1 MASRNWQGQGL
12 PPSRVECKLHTLR
25 VRQSYK
31 NKTKNQNKNNDEKG
45 DVIIMAKVYYNAEAN
60 ENFFNNK
67 KVAVIGYGSQGHA
80 HAQNLR
86 DSGVDVI
93 IGIRKGK
100 SFDKAVEDGFNVYTV
115 KEAAEQADVIM
126 NLLPDETQPK
136 VYQEEIKPVLRAGQA
151 LMFAHGFNV
160 HFNQIVPPADVDVLL
175 VAPKGP
181 GHLVRRTYEQGAGVP
196 ALFAIY
202 QNVTGEARELAL
214 AYARG
219 IGSLRAGGL
228 ETTFQE
234 ETETDLFGEQAVLC
248 GGLTALVKAG
258 FETLTEAGY
267 QPEVAYFECLHEL
280 KLIIDLMYEGGMEN
294 MRYSI
299 SDTAQ
304 WGDFVSGP
312 RVVTETTKEA
322 MKAILKDIQD
332 GEFAKGWIL
341 ENQANRPVFNAI
353 NNRENQHQIEVVG
366 RELRKMMPF
375 VKPQQKEK
383 EVVAVAKN

>member
-1 MASRNWQGQGL
+1 
-12 PPSRVECKLHTLR
+12 
-25 VRQSYK
+25 
-31 NKTKNQNKNNDEKG
+31 
-45 DVIIMAKVYYNAEAN
+45 MAKVYYNADAQ

-80 HAQNLR
+80 HSQNLR

-93 IGIRKGK
+93 IGIRPGK
-100 SFDKAVEDGFNVYTV
+100 SANKAKEDGFEVFTV

-126 NLLPDETQPK
+126 ILLPDESQPV
-136 VYQEEIKPVLRAGQA
+136 VYNTEIKPVLRAGQA
-151 LMFAHGFNV
+151 LMFAHGFNI
-160 HFNQIVPPADVDVLL
+160 HFNQIVAPEDVDVLL

-181 GHLVRRTYEQGAGVP
+181 GHLVRRTYTEGAGVP
-196 ALFAIY
+196 ALFAIF
-202 QNVTGEARELAL
+202 QDKTGTARELAL
-214 AYARG
+214 AYARA
-219 IGSLRAGGL
+219 IGALRAGGL
-228 ETTFQE
+228 ETTFKE

-248 GGLTALVKAG
+248 GGLTSLIKAG

-267 QPEVAYFECLHEL
+267 QPEVAYFECLHEM
-280 KLIIDLMYEGGMEN
+280 KLIIDLIYEGGMEN

-312 RVVTETTKEA
+312 RVVTESSKQA
-322 MKAILKDIQD
+322 MKAVLKDIQD

-341 ENQANRPVFNAI
+341 ENQANRPVFTAI
-353 NNRENQHQIEVVG
+353 NRQEKEHPIEVVG

-375 VKPQQKEK
+375 VKPQQ
-383 EVVAVAKN
+383 